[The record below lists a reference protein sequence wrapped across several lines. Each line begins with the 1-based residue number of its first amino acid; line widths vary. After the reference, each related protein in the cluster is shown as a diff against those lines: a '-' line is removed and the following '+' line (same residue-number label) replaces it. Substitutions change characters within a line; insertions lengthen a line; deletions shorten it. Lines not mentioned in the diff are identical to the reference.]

1 MNIYYINLDRSPERR
16 EKIESC
22 LNKYDLQYRRVRAVD
37 ANDLSE
43 NEISTCH
50 DPKYNPYGYFSNLKK
65 AEIACF
71 LSHKKALQEFLS
83 TSQDEFVVILEDDA
97 EFICDPKPVFRAIE
111 NKIKA
116 ACEPI
121 LIKLF
126 SRRDN
131 KTSSLINLTPEIEL
145 AVPVVCPLNTSA
157 QIFNRSGALQFLE
170 STDRICLPI
179 DVRLQFAD
187 DMPLLVL
194 QTRPNLVR
202 GFAEE
207 VGGSTIAQTNNT
219 HIFNKLAREI
229 RRAMFRLRISLRS
242 RIRNQQSP
250 AQIHLSILR

>member
-1 MNIYYINLDRSPERR
+1 MNILYINLDRSPERR
-16 EKIESC
+16 EKIENC
-22 LNKYDLQYRRVRAVD
+22 LNRFDLKYRRVRAID
-37 ANDLSE
+37 ANDLSDME
-43 NEISTCH
+43 VSASH
-50 DPKYNPYGYFSNLKK
+50 DPSYNPYGYFSNLKK

-97 EFICDPKPVFRAIE
+97 EFIRDPKPVFRAIE

-116 ACEPI
+116 AGEPI

-131 KTSSLINLTPEIEL
+131 KTSRLINLTPETDL
-145 AVPVVCPLNTSA
+145 ALPVLCPLNTSA

-170 STDRICLPI
+170 STNRICLPI

-207 VGGSTIAQTNNT
+207 VGGSTIAQKNNT
-219 HIFNKLAREI
+219 HIFNKLGREI
-229 RRAMFRLRISLRS
+229 RRAMFRLRLSVRS
-242 RIRNQQSP
+242 RIRNQRSP
-250 AQIHLSILR
+250 AEIRLAILR